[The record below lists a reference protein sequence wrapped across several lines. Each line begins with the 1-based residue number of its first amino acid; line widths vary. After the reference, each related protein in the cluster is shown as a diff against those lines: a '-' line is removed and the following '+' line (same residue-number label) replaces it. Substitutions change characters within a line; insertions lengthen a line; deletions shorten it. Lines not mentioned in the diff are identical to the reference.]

1 MKRMERL
8 EQRERELLKITFTN
22 ERKLTAE
29 EVLELE
35 EIRCIS
41 MIHSCLVYGSDF
53 FNGYKNYAENYVKT
67 LDEEKVKEIYAKEVE
82 FFDKHATV
90 TKDVFT
96 DSEGCSYNSISYD
109 I

>member
-8 EQRERELLKITFTN
+8 EQRERELFKISYAN

-29 EVLELE
+29 ETLELE

-41 MIHSCLVYGSDF
+41 MIHSCLIYGSDF
-53 FNGYKNYAENYVKT
+53 FNGYKNYAEDYAKI
-67 LDEEKVKEIYAKEVE
+67 LGKERVKEIYAKELE
-82 FFDKHATV
+82 FFNEHATV
-90 TKDVFT
+90 ANNVFT
-96 DSEGCSYNSISYD
+96 DTDGCSYNSVSYN

>member
-8 EQRERELLKITFTN
+8 EQRERELLKISFTN
-22 ERKLTAE
+22 ERKLTTE
-29 EVLELE
+29 ETLELE

-41 MIHSCLVYGSDF
+41 MIHACLIYGTDF
-53 FNGYKNYAENYVKT
+53 FNGYKNYAKEHAKT
-67 LDEEKVKEIYAKEVE
+67 LGEEKVNEIYAKEVE
-82 FFDKHATV
+82 FFNEHATI

-96 DSEGCSYNSISYD
+96 DSEGCSYNSVSYD

>member
-1 MKRMERL
+1 MARRKMKMKRMEQL
-8 EQRERELLKITFTN
+8 EQRERELFKISFAN

-29 EVLELE
+29 ETLELE

-41 MIHSCLVYGSDF
+41 MIHSC
-53 FNGYKNYAENYVKT
+53 
-67 LDEEKVKEIYAKEVE
+67 EIYAKEVE
-82 FFDKHATV
+82 FFNEHATV

-96 DSEGCSYNSISYD
+96 DSEGCSYNSVSYD

>member
-29 EVLELE
+29 EELELE

-41 MIHSCLVYGSDF
+41 MIHACLIYGTDF
-53 FNGYKNYAENYVKT
+53 FNGYKNYAEDYSKT
-67 LDEEKVKEIYAKEVE
+67 LGKEKVKEIYAKEVE
-82 FFDKHATV
+82 FFNEHATV

-96 DSEGCSYNSISYD
+96 DTDGCSYNSVSYN

>member
-1 MKRMERL
+1 MKRMEQL
-8 EQRERELLKITFTN
+8 EQRERELLKISFTN

-29 EVLELE
+29 EELELE

-41 MIHSCLVYGSDF
+41 MIHSCLVYGTDF
-53 FNGYKNYAENYVKT
+53 FNGYKHYAENYAKT
-67 LDEEKVKEIYAKEVE
+67 LGKEKVKEIYAKEVE

-96 DSEGCSYNSISYD
+96 DTDGCSYNSVSYD

>member
-1 MKRMERL
+1 MKRMEQL
-8 EQRERELLKITFTN
+8 EQRERELLKISFTN

-29 EVLELE
+29 ETLELE

-41 MIHSCLVYGSDF
+41 MIHSCLVYGTDF
-53 FNGYKNYAENYVKT
+53 FN
-67 LDEEKVKEIYAKEVE
+67 AKEVE
-82 FFDKHATV
+82 FFNEHATI

-96 DSEGCSYNSISYD
+96 DTEGCSYNSVSYD

>member
-1 MKRMERL
+1 MKRMEQL
-8 EQRERELLKITFTN
+8 EQRERELLKISFAN

-29 EVLELE
+29 ETLELD

-53 FNGYKNYAENYVKT
+53 FNGYTNYAENYAKT
-67 LDEEKVKEIYAKEVE
+67 LGKEKVKEIYAKEVE
-82 FFDKHATV
+82 FFNEHATV

-96 DSEGCSYNSISYD
+96 DTDGCSYNSVSYD